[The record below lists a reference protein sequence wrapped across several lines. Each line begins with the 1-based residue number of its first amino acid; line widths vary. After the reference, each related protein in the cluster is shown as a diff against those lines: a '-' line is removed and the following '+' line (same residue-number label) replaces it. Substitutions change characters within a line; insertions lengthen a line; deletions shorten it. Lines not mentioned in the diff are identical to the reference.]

1 MSGRAPPALDF
12 VIVGATGDLAR
23 RKLLPA
29 LYNLHLDGFLPQ
41 DARIIGYSRRDLT
54 DAAFRA
60 RSEEAVREFSR
71 RDVDPAAWDRFA
83 ARLGFVCARLG
94 GLDEVAQRTRPGRI
108 VHLSTPPSAFS
119 STVQGLAQHDL
130 VRDTRLVIEKPFG
143 RDRLSARELNR
154 TVHEFFD
161 ESQVF
166 RVDHYLGKESV
177 QNLLVLRF
185 GNSMF
190 ERVWDRDAIDH
201 VQITMAE
208 SIGVESR
215 GEFYEEVG
223 ALRDVIQNHTLQVLT
238 LLTME
243 PPRSFEP
250 EAIRDEK
257 VKLLHAVRPVEA
269 AAVVRGQYARGAV
282 NGDDVPGYREEE
294 GVDPDS
300 ATETYTAIR
309 LEIDNWRWAGVPF
322 YLRTGKRLA
331 GRTVEVYV
339 SFRPAPVRFFQQSEV
354 EDLES
359 NHLLI
364 RIQPQE
370 GISLGFLAKEP
381 GPTLRVQPVEMDFS
395 YDRSFEAQPPEA
407 YERLFHAAMG
417 GEHTLFARADEV
429 DLAWSVVQPVL
440 DAPPPIR
447 FYPAGTWGPSQA
459 DALIAPRRWR
469 LR

>member
-257 VKLLHAVRPVEA
+257 VKLLHAMRPVEA

-300 ATETYTAIR
+300 ATETYTAIA
-309 LEIDNWRWAGVPF
+309 WRSITGAG
-322 YLRTGKRLA
+322 
-331 GRTVEVYV
+331 
-339 SFRPAPVRFFQQSEV
+339 PACRSTYAPAS
-354 EDLES
+354 
-359 NHLLI
+359 
-364 RIQPQE
+364 
-370 GISLGFLAKEP
+370 GW
-381 GPTLRVQPVEMDFS
+381 RVAPS
-395 YDRSFEAQPPEA
+395 RS
-407 YERLFHAAMG
+407 M
-417 GEHTLFARADEV
+417 
-429 DLAWSVVQPVL
+429 
-440 DAPPPIR
+440 
-447 FYPAGTWGPSQA
+447 
-459 DALIAPRRWR
+459 
-469 LR
+469 